1 MAGVHH
7 ALAGVHLALA
17 GVHHAVAGAKTEGR
31 ANRRVRIPGQIPP
44 EQGARRLMLT
54 GVSLTCFAGGY
65 LIALV
70 LEGSRLVSPA
80 KPRRFLLIM
89 VMTVAGL
96 AAHTLYLY
104 NLARSQWDSG
114 GGLLTGWYEWC
125 LLGAWLLAAAYLGMA
140 VRRPEN
146 NLGVFLLPLVLFLIV
161 TAVTFQ
167 KLAPQPFSRSE
178 AVGAWRVI
186 HGAAQLL
193 GTAGVLL
200 GFSAGVMYLLQA
212 YRLKKALP
220 PTPGLRLPSLEWLR
234 RMNHEMLFVS
244 LVCCTA
250 GLLSGVVLNAN
261 QQGVVA
267 WTDPVVLSSSVLVG
281 WLIAA
286 VIFERAYRP
295 ARQGHK
301 VAYLTLASVV
311 FLVLALVLVLVN
323 KHGAADP
330 GTEPSKPAVGSTIRA
345 ERWQALACRLR
356 EWRT

>member
-1 MAGVHH
+1 
-7 ALAGVHLALA
+7 
-17 GVHHAVAGAKTEGR
+17 
-31 ANRRVRIPGQIPP
+31 
-44 EQGARRLMLT
+44 ML
-54 GVSLTCFAGGY
+54 
-65 LIALV
+65 
-70 LEGSRLVSPA
+70 
-80 KPRRFLLIM
+80 
-89 VMTVAGL
+89 MTVAGL
-96 AAHTLYLY
+96 AAHTIYLF
-104 NLARSQWDSG
+104 NLARSQSEAG
-114 GGLLTGWYEWC
+114 GGLLSGWYEWC

-146 NLGVFLLPLVLFLIV
+146 NLGVFLLPLVLFLIA
-161 TAVTFQ
+161 TALAFEE
-167 KLAPQPFSRSE
+167 LAPQPFTRSE

-220 PTPGLRLPSLEWLR
+220 PRPGLRLPSLEWLR

-261 QQGVVA
+261 RQGAVA
-267 WTDPVVLSSSVLVG
+267 WTDPVVLSSAVLVG
-281 WLIAA
+281 WLVVA
-286 VIFERAYRP
+286 VVFERAYRP

-323 KHGAADP
+323 KHGAATP
-330 GTEPSKPAVGSTIRA
+330 GSDASPSAGQETPAASDAGREGPPRGSRS
-345 ERWQALACRLR
+345 
-356 EWRT
+356 